1 MKVALVYDWVDK
13 FGGAER
19 VLQALHEIYPEA
31 PLFTSVFNLEKAP
44 WAKDFKVIPSFLN
57 KLPLANVYHEFYPWL
72 MPLAFES
79 FDFSDFDLVISVT
92 SAQGKGIITKPST
105 YHLCYCLTPTRYLFS
120 SHDQYFKNKFLKF
133 LVSPVLNYLLNWD
146 KVAAQRPD
154 RYVAISENVRKRIKK
169 YYYRDSDLIYPPVDL
184 KKFYPDKNKKGDYFL
199 VVSRLVPY
207 KKVDLV
213 VQAFNSL
220 GLPLKIVG
228 VGSQLGSLRRQANNN
243 VEFLGQLTDKR
254 LLSYYQNC
262 RAVIFP
268 TDEDFGLVPLE
279 AQACGKPVIAFGAG
293 GALETVK
300 QGITGTFFYPQTAE
314 ALVKEIKKFKPEIYK
329 SENCCQNAENFSQD
343 NFKKNFKDLVKKVE
357 FGKF

>member
-19 VLQALHEIYPEA
+19 VLKVLHEIYPEA
-31 PLFTSVFNLEKAP
+31 PLFTSVFNQSKAD

-57 KLPLANVYHEFYPWL
+57 KFPLAKTHHEIYPYL

-79 FDFSDFDLVISVT
+79 FDFSAFDLVISVT

-120 SHDQYFKNKFLKF
+120 GYNQYFQNKFLKF
-133 LVSPVLNYLLNWD
+133 LSKPFLNYLLNWD

-154 RYVAISENVRKRIKK
+154 QYVAISENVRGRIKK
-169 YYYRDSDLIYPPVDL
+169 YYHRDSDLIYPPVNL
-184 KKFYPDKNKKGDYFL
+184 EKFYPGKNKTGDYFL
-199 VVSRLVPY
+199 VVSRLVAY
-207 KKVDLV
+207 KKVDLA
-213 VQAFNSL
+213 VQAFNDL

-228 VGSQLGSLRRQANNN
+228 VGSQLSSLKRQANSNI
-243 VEFLGQLTDKR
+243 EFLGQLTDKQ
-254 LLSYYQNC
+254 LLGYYQSC

-268 TDEDFGLVPLE
+268 TDEDFGLAPLE
-279 AQACGKPVIAFGAG
+279 AQACGKPVIAFKAG

-300 QGITGTFFYPQTAE
+300 EGITGAFFYPQTLI
-314 ALVKEIKKFKPEIYK
+314 ALAKEIKKFRPEIYK
-329 SENCCQNAENFSQD
+329 PEICQQNAKSFSKD
-343 NFKKNFKDLVKKVE
+343 NFKKEFKDLVKKIE

>member
-19 VLQALHEIYPEA
+19 VLQTLHEIYPEA
-31 PLFTSVFNLEKAP
+31 PLFTSVFNSDKAS
-44 WAKDFKVIPSFLN
+44 WAKDFKIIPSFLN

-120 SHDQYFKNKFLKF
+120 SHDQYFKNKFLK
-133 LVSPVLNYLLNWD
+133 LLASPILNYLLNWD
-146 KVAAQRPD
+146 KVVAQRPD
-154 RYVAISENVRKRIKK
+154 RYAAISENVRKRIKK
-169 YYYRDSDLIYPPVDL
+169 YYHRDSDLIYPPVDL
-184 KKFYPDKNKKGDYFL
+184 KKFHPGKSKKGDYFL

-207 KKVDLV
+207 KKIDLV
-213 VQAFNSL
+213 IQAFNNL

-228 VGSQLGSLRRQANNN
+228 VGSQLGSLKRQANSNID
-243 VEFLGQLTDKR
+243 FLGQLTDKQ

-279 AQACGKPVIAFGAG
+279 AQACGRPVIAFGAG
-293 GALETVK
+293 GVLETVK

-314 ALVKEIKKFKPEIYK
+314 ALIKEIKKFKPEIYK
-329 SENCCQNAENFSQD
+329 PENCCQNAKNFSQD
-343 NFKKNFKDLVKKVE
+343 NFKKNFKDLVKKIE